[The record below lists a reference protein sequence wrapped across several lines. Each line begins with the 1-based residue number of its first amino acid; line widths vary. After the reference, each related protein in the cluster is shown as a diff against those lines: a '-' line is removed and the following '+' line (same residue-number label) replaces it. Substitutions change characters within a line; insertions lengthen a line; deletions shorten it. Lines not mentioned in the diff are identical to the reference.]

1 MAAFAAFFVALYVG
15 AQIGDFWVQSS
26 DQAAGKGKPGREGR
40 KHCAEHCLTYVAT
53 QMFCVALVM
62 LVTGQGWG
70 NAWLGMLAF
79 LVSGVAH
86 YAMDRR
92 DQGILPWLTRVTRK
106 QDFAKLGTPR
116 EPRVIEAWFDCSA
129 CKGDGVA
136 PDGPCWDCRG
146 GGKLPFALTID
157 DAPHL
162 GTGAFALDQSWHVL
176 TSMFIPA
183 LLMSVTL

>member
-1 MAAFAAFFVALYVG
+1 MTLFAGMFVALYVG
-15 AQIGDFWVQSS
+15 AQIGDFWVQSGA
-26 DQAAGKGKPGREGR
+26 QAAGKGKPGREGR
-40 KHCAEHCLTYVAT
+40 KHCAEHCLTYVST

-62 LVTGQGWG
+62 WITGQGWG

-92 DQGILPWLTRVTRK
+92 EHGILPWLTRITRK
-106 QDFAKLGTPR
+106 QDFAKLGAPR
-116 EPRVIEAWFDCSA
+116 DLHVSA
-129 CKGDGVA
+129 GR
-136 PDGPCWDCRG
+136 GPEWTVRDES
-146 GGKLPFALTID
+146 I

-183 LLMSVTL
+183 LLMSVTP